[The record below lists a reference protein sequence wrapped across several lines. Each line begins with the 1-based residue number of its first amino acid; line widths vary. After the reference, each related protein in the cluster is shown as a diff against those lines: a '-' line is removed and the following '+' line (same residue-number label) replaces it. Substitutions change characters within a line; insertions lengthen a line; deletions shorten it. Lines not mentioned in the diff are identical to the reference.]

1 MRTRTVRLKRKL
13 SLFLIFC
20 MVLTQLPAD
29 KTYATPDPKPEAGS
43 IFIDGTDLLNRDK
56 TEYPEGISYD
66 YVDGVNVITV
76 SGAAITRGHSDMGKY
91 SGIYANEVGD
101 VELVLVGNNTIN
113 ILNVTEPESA
123 GDRVGIFTG
132 GGSLTFSGTGNLTI
146 NSDGRSIHLDAYGK
160 PGKAI
165 IFTRSG

>member
-1 MRTRTVRLKRKL
+1 
-13 SLFLIFC
+13 

-66 YVDGVNVITV
+66 YVDDVNVITV
-76 SGAAITRGHSDMGKY
+76 SGAAITLGYSGMGKY

-101 VELVLVGNNTIN
+101 VELVLVGDNNIIN
-113 ILNVTEPESA
+113 ISNEDN
-123 GDRVGIFTG
+123 GVGIFIG
-132 GGSLTFSGTGNLTI
+132 GGNLTFYGSGSPLLE
-146 NSDGRSIHLDAYGK
+146 SDAVD
-160 PGKAI
+160 
-165 IFTRSG
+165 